1 MNLTIS
7 PIRFKSFINN
17 DNIKSDATINNN
29 YYKSNKND
37 YNEAIRNYTHAAI
50 GLQRKTLRKSPK
62 QILSPNVF
70 FINMYGYGLNKIWA
84 QNMRDLL
91 YVISED
97 ISLGLNFDFILENIE
112 KGINRIN
119 SSKKDKSSIYGI
131 KRKRY
136 HNFAMD
142 TKQRGREYVE
152 RYSKKCQQNGKH
164 VDDEFVYSPKANKNY
179 ENANTCTITTAV
191 SPFFEPSIYIF
202 QDSAEKYT
210 ISNLSLVK
218 KEFNKLR
225 AIENPTTEEVLRSC
239 AIIQWL
245 IAQETPYQ
253 RGSDSV
259 ANVLTKAIMHANNIY
274 ISPLKEGV
282 SLDFEA
288 FDTDLDDY
296 IERYPNFFEV
306 RPYKIEG

>member
-119 SSKKDKSSIYGI
+119 SSKKD
-131 KRKRY
+131 
-136 HNFAMD
+136 
-142 TKQRGREYVE
+142 
-152 RYSKKCQQNGKH
+152 
-164 VDDEFVYSPKANKNY
+164 
-179 ENANTCTITTAV
+179 
-191 SPFFEPSIYIF
+191 
-202 QDSAEKYT
+202 
-210 ISNLSLVK
+210 
-218 KEFNKLR
+218 
-225 AIENPTTEEVLRSC
+225 
-239 AIIQWL
+239 
-245 IAQETPYQ
+245 
-253 RGSDSV
+253 
-259 ANVLTKAIMHANNIY
+259 
-274 ISPLKEGV
+274 
-282 SLDFEA
+282 
-288 FDTDLDDY
+288 
-296 IERYPNFFEV
+296 
-306 RPYKIEG
+306 